1 MTDENKQI
9 LQDYIDSHPDTIDNL
24 DLKKIDEDL
33 RKLVFKYNA

>member
-24 DLKKIDEDL
+24 DIKKIDEDL
-33 RKLVFKYNA
+33 RKLISKYNV